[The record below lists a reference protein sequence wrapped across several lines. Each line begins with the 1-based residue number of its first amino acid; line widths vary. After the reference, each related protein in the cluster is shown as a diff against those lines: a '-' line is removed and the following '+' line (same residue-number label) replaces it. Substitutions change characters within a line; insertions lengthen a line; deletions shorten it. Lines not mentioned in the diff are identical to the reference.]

1 MELCLRR
8 VDSKPFIHSPERTV
22 ETVPKTG
29 YRPLASE
36 SKRAVSSS
44 SAGEGLGK
52 GVSTLASKRVRWVVA
67 SQNLRGFP
75 VSTSRVNGLLTPRFR
90 EVKFAR
96 PDMPPS
102 DTTEIS
108 EADFLRHDGA
118 PDPVGGWVREM
129 EDPSSQRLLL
139 YGILCSAHERF
150 RTARD
155 DKHACEIAARARDAL
170 FAAFAPLLRD
180 AEHRWFDEWTY
191 HDADLLT
198 NAFQAVSGYCKTVSI
213 EPSPFRERLLL
224 GISSSTFREYAQ
236 GLTNEENVRAWAK
249 LLHNL
254 RRFVPVGVAGEMVNF
269 VQDILTR
276 VAQGDAPPHWGL
288 DAASDSSVAQRVK
301 RQRHAVVK
309 ARLTAHLPDVLAEL
323 VCTYSDAPPVGG
335 DRSYWLDDLDL
346 RNAVVVAPAR
356 VPTPME
362 DVQASAELT
371 VDGRVSPVFVMDRKS
386 DAQGRYRVCLASDSD
401 AEHLH
406 ELRRFEAIW
415 DDALS
420 FPPKR
425 FWVPKEFLDPHS
437 VG

>member
-1 MELCLRR
+1 M
-8 VDSKPFIHSPERTV
+8 
-22 ETVPKTG
+22 ETVPKSG
-29 YRPLASE
+29 YRPPASE

-67 SQNLRGFP
+67 SQNLQGFP
-75 VSTSRVNGLLTPRFR
+75 VPTSRVNLLLTSRFR

-102 DTTEIS
+102 HTTEIS

-118 PDPVGGWVREM
+118 PDPLGGWVREM
-129 EDPSSQRLLL
+129 EDPSSQRLPL

-155 DKHACEIAARARDAL
+155 DKHACEIAARARDSL
-170 FAAFAPLLRD
+170 FAAFAPLLRY
-180 AEHRWFDEWTY
+180 AEHRWCEWTY
-191 HDADLLT
+191 HDADLLK
-198 NAFQAVSGYCKTVSI
+198 NAFEAVSGYCKTVSI
-213 EPSPFRERLLL
+213 EPSPSRERLLL
-224 GISSSTFREYAQ
+224 GISLSTFREYEQ
-236 GLTNEENVRAWAK
+236 DVTKEENVRAWAK

-254 RRFVPVGVAGEMVNF
+254 RMVNLFEEAGEMVNF

-276 VAQGDAPPHWGL
+276 VAQGYAPPQWGL

-301 RQRHAVVK
+301 QQRHAVVK
-309 ARLTAHLPDVLAEL
+309 DRLTAHLPVVLAEL
-323 VCTYSDAPPVGG
+323 VCTYSDAPPVKG
-335 DRSYWLDDLDL
+335 DPSYWLDDLDL
-346 RNAVVVAPAR
+346 RDAVVVAPAR

-386 DAQGRYRVCLASDSD
+386 DAHGRYRVCLASDNE
-401 AEHLH
+401 AECLH
-406 ELRRFEAIW
+406 ELDLFEAIW